1 MRSSGQHR
9 IAVAGQYSPQRERR
23 YVAGHALPDAEF
35 CGLPRC
41 SSDWEAAK
49 GGMMWH
55 PFMRRELGMAGDG
68 PPRKTLPLNGGAVG
82 ASPDAAGIP
91 RSALPSGF
99 RIVSAECAEIV
110 APILFRPDHQPTGGH
125 LWGAP
130 PGRWSGAERF
140 GKEGDDPAFFA
151 FVGYAIHRATRR
163 DDIGVTRPWLQDGS
177 IR

>member
-9 IAVAGQYSPQRERR
+9 IAVAGQYSPQREGR

-82 ASPDAAGIP
+82 ARPDAAGIP

-99 RIVSAECAEIV
+99 RNVSAEFAEIV
-110 APILFRPDHQPTGGH
+110 APILFRPDDQPTGATFGER
-125 LWGAP
+125 LRAGGPGRSVSGREGTILPSSPSLATQFIAP
-130 PGRWSGAERF
+130 PGETTS
-140 GKEGDDPAFFA
+140 
-151 FVGYAIHRATRR
+151 V
-163 DDIGVTRPWLQDGS
+163 
-177 IR
+177 